1 MKTAQEKTS
10 TPAPTTMPST
20 AGTATATAPA
30 FALAS
35 SGGGKKAK
43 GGPKDIK
50 VTIAA
55 DTESEFLSP
64 EYKAGAV
71 GHAWIKIQEPGKP
84 EDSYGFWPANLGA
97 GGGFDPSQPWKSVAG
112 EVRHPDTSHTAKQEM
127 SEMTDAAGLAEGIK
141 YAGDNASTQYNLLT
155 YNCTTFARQFFKKST
170 GVSAPSAGFI
180 GLGENPNWLAEGI
193 EARNKKKANP

>member
-1 MKTAQEKTS
+1 MKTTQEKTQ
-10 TPAPTTMPST
+10 APSQVTT
-20 AGTATATAPA
+20 AGTASAQPPQ

-35 SGGGKKAK
+35 TTTGKTKGSGA
-43 GGPKDIK
+43 KDIK

-55 DTESEFLSP
+55 DTESEFLSK
-64 EYKAGAV
+64 EYREGAV
-71 GHAWIKIQEPGKP
+71 GHAWIKIQEPGQN

-112 EVRHPDTSHTAKQEM
+112 EVRHPDTSHKPKQEM

-141 YAGDNASTQYNLLT
+141 YAGDNASTNYNLLT
-155 YNCTTFARQFFKKST
+155 YNCTSFARQFFKKAT

-180 GLGENPNWLAEGI
+180 GLAENPNWLADGI
-193 EARNKKKANP
+193 EKRNKKKANP

>member
-1 MKTAQEKTS
+1 MKTTSEKTS
-10 TPAPTTMPST
+10 ANNTLAATGTSAAMP
-20 AGTATATAPA
+20 PQ

-35 SGGGKKAK
+35 SGTGKAK
-43 GGPKDIK
+43 SGGAKDIK

-55 DTESEFLSP
+55 DVESEFLSK
-64 EYKAGAV
+64 EYREGNV
-71 GHAWIKIQEPGKP
+71 GHAWIKIQEPGQN

-112 EVRHPDTSHTAKQEM
+112 EVRHPDVSHTPVQEM

-141 YAGDNASTQYNLLT
+141 YAGENASTNYNLLT
-155 YNCTTFARQFFKKST
+155 YNCTTFARKFFKKAT

-180 GLGENPNWLAEGI
+180 GLAENPNWLAEGI
-193 EARNKKKANP
+193 EKKNKKKANP